1 MGDLDGKEYLKL
13 CDLRQALV
21 LKDFDKGL
29 TKREKSNLAEIDA
42 RLNEI
47 EMDHIYGH
55 EHG

>member
-1 MGDLDGKEYLKL
+1 MSDIGGREYLKL
-13 CDLRQALV
+13 CNLRQALV

-29 TKREKSNLAEIDA
+29 TKREKSHLAEIDA

-47 EMDHIYGH
+47 EMDQIYGH